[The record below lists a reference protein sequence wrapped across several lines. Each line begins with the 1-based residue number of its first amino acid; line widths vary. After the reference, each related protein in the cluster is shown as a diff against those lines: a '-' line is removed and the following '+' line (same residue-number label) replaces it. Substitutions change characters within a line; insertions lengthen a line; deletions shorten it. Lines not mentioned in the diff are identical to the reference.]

1 MSVLDYTVTS
11 NHEHLLKKSLGFRA
25 KGRKII
31 GPEDTFELRE
41 MLRPYSHPDDP
52 DAANTYLWNP
62 PPTALRGQFLG
73 KN

>member
-1 MSVLDYTVTS
+1 MVTS

-31 GPEDTFELRE
+31 GAEDTFELRE

-52 DAANTYLWNP
+52 DAAKTYLWNP